1 MSTTRPRAT
10 LDSVKIIAIRSAP
23 DVNGNLGFIE
33 GGRDL
38 PFQIARTFFVYGV
51 HAGDIR
57 GQHAHKL
64 CHQFLVCV
72 HGRVEVT
79 CDDGKETKLFVLDS
93 PLKGLHI
100 PPSIWSEQR
109 YFSSETMLIVLAD
122 RLYEESDY
130 LRERCGFL
138 KFLEGDAR

>member
-1 MSTTRPRAT
+1 MSET
-10 LDSVKIIAIRSAP
+10 LDAVKLVNIRNAP

-38 PFQIARTFFVYGV
+38 PFQIARAFYVYGV

-72 HGRVEVT
+72 HGKVEVT
-79 CDDGKETKLFVLDS
+79 CDDGKDKKTFVLDS

-100 PPSIWSEQR
+100 PPSIWAEER
-109 YFSSETMLIVLAD
+109 YASSETMLMVLAD
-122 RLYEESDY
+122 RLFEESDY
-130 LRERCGFL
+130 LRDYEGFL
-138 KFLEGDAR
+138 NFRAGEAR